1 MNKLIKGIMWF
12 FKQPDDTQTELTRKL
27 KGYRDP
33 QQVDTNPVASVKLN
47 EAVIE
52 LLGEASQPGP
62 FGKVP
67 EGVDPIEYYKEHLV
81 CPYDITDVEL
91 EHAMQLAGFQKS
103 VVVNGENVYDPRVV
117 AAIKLSINFYYVGV
131 FNRTK
136 DLIKQLDAQLK

>member
-1 MNKLIKGIMWF
+1 MRKLFKAIAWF
-12 FKQPDDTQTELTRKL
+12 FKQPEDNQAELTRKL

-33 QQVDTNPVASVKLN
+33 QEVDTSITDAIKLN
-47 EAVIE
+47 EAVSG
-52 LLGEASQPGP
+52 LLGEVSQPGP

-67 EGVDPIEYYKEHLV
+67 EGVDPIEYYKEHLI